1 LGATLV
7 AIVLHVPWTL
17 DFVLPG
23 SQWAAIGGVQSQS
36 APLSLGDIVR
46 FHAGPIGGG
55 AIGLAFLVVAALPLV
70 VGREWRMTWAARSWI
85 VAVSCWTLAWVAQQS
100 WFGHALGPPE
110 ALLAPAAVAL
120 SLSAALGVV
129 AFEVDLPGY
138 RFGWRQLAS
147 VVVAF
152 ALALGVLPVLGAMFD
167 GRWQSPDESFEP
179 ILGFLHDEQATAG
192 PFRVVWIG
200 DPDVMPLA
208 GWQLSDGVQYATTDH
223 GLPSVEDRWAGSS
236 DGATS
241 LVADAI
247 NLAQQRDTSRLGRL
261 VAPMAVRYFVVLS
274 QRAPGGSDLR
284 PFPADV
290 ERALAEQLDLEEV
303 LSDPGVHVYRNVSW
317 APMRTELSK
326 EAAAAS
332 QQAPFFDAAATVDL
346 AGSPPLLIDSTGYA
360 HAEGHVNGDTT
371 MYLSAASSDRWS
383 LTVDGHNAPRSKAFG
398 WANSFAVPAS
408 GNGMLG
414 FDTPLSRY
422 GLLIIQAALWAAAI
436 WALRVWRRQERAPA
450 AADTKV
456 ADTHEVDG

>member
-1 LGATLV
+1 
-7 AIVLHVPWTL
+7 
-17 DFVLPG
+17 
-23 SQWAAIGGVQSQS
+23 
-36 APLSLGDIVR
+36 
-46 FHAGPIGGG
+46 
-55 AIGLAFLVVAALPLV
+55 
-70 VGREWRMTWAARSWI
+70 
-85 VAVSCWTLAWVAQQS
+85 
-100 WFGHALGPPE
+100 
-110 ALLAPAAVAL
+110 
-120 SLSAALGVV
+120 
-129 AFEVDLPGY
+129 
-138 RFGWRQLAS
+138 
-147 VVVAF
+147 
-152 ALALGVLPVLGAMFD
+152 
-167 GRWQSPDESFEP
+167 
-179 ILGFLHDEQATAG
+179 
-192 PFRVVWIG
+192 
-200 DPDVMPLA
+200 
-208 GWQLSDGVQYATTDH
+208 LSDGVQYATTDH

-332 QQAPFFDAAATVDL
+332 QQSPFFDAAATVDL

-398 WANSFAVPAS
+398 
-408 GNGMLG
+408 NGMLG